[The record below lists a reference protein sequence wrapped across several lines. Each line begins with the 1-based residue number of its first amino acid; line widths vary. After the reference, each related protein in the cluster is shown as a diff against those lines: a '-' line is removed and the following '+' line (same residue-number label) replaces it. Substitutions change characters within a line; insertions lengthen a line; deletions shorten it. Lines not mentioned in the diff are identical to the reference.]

1 MYLVSASHE
10 KTRFSLHQHL
20 LPLPFIWK
28 EGQGAV
34 GAEFVL
40 DAQREKNVRNQG
52 EAKGEIT
59 ELKSSGC

>member
-1 MYLVSASHE
+1 M
-10 KTRFSLHQHL
+10 
-20 LPLPFIWK
+20 
-28 EGQGAV
+28 

-52 EAKGEIT
+52 EAKGEMT